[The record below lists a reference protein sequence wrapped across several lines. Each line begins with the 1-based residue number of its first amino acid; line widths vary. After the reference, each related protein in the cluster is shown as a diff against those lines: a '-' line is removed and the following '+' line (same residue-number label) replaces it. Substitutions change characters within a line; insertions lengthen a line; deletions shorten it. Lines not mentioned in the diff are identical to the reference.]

1 MLGKKIISDKV
12 CIDTTGGIT
21 FETLTLRYNK
31 EVEKLQK
38 IYENVHDIVVYGEE
52 YEYNDGEQYQ
62 QQLCIAFKR
71 LETDYEYKRRV
82 AWFEYRKEENT
93 KGEKAKLMELVKK
106 YPELA
111 KELCELN
118 SEES

>member
-1 MLGKKIISDKV
+1 MLEKKIITDRVS
-12 CIDTTGGIT
+12 IDTTRGIT
-21 FETLTLRYNK
+21 FEELTLKYNK

-38 IYENVHDIVVYGEE
+38 TYENVHDIVVYGEE
-52 YEYNDGEQYQ
+52 YEYNDGEKFERL
-62 QQLCIAFKR
+62 LCVSFKR

-93 KGEKAKLMELVKK
+93 KVEKAKLIELAKK

-111 KELCELN
+111 KEYSLML
-118 SEES
+118 